1 MSGNVYVIGGSFN
14 PPGVHHVRMA
24 EMASEQTT
32 GDDVIII
39 KPCGGRPDKHSTNDV
54 APHHRAAMCDLAFR
68 QIPHVVVD
76 LEDLE
81 RQTFT
86 RTIDLDRQLKE
97 QYPDKTIHHVVGA
110 DLVKGGA
117 ENASDIQRKWHRGE
131 ELWQNVNFLVMP
143 RVGYPLKTEDLPPH
157 ARLLDP
163 AISGASSDIRRR
175 IFEHKTYSTLVPAL
189 VEPYIIR
196 HSLYTGRVAKNPTP
210 FCEPLRPFVVA
221 NEEREDIRALGERLT
236 NLFQVKHGDHNCIL
250 VIGGDGFM
258 LHTIRRM
265 WRDHVP
271 FLGLNR
277 GTKGFLLNDFD
288 EATIAKQLLVCRELK
303 TYTESLLFVEAET
316 VTGEHT
322 SMLAFNDAWVDRLSG
337 QTIWTKVIMND
348 EVKFDPIMSDV
359 MLVSTSA
366 GSTGYAYRMGGARLI
381 PGTRM
386 LQLVGSCVCSHHWKN
401 EPLLIDT
408 RIRFEA
414 VNKQK
419 RPMRGFCDGVPLGEL
434 NSMSI
439 RTSETAA
446 AELAFFPDT
455 DLQKRISEL

>member
-14 PPGVHHVRMA
+14 PPGVHHVQMVERTSRLA
-24 EMASEQTT
+24 NK
-32 GDDVIII
+32 DDIILV
-39 KPCGGRPDKHSTNDV
+39 KPCGGRPDKLTTNDV
-54 APHHRAAMCDLAFR
+54 APHHRAALCDLAFS
-68 QIPHVVVD
+68 QIPGVHIDLDD
-76 LEDLE
+76 LEH
-81 RQTFT
+81 QTFT
-86 RTIDLDRQLKE
+86 RTIDLDTLLRQ
-97 QYPDKTIHHVVGA
+97 QYPDKVIHHVVGA
-110 DLVKGGA
+110 DLVKGGG
-117 ENASDIQRKWHRGE
+117 ENNSEIQRLWHRGE
-131 ELWQNVNFLVMP
+131 ELWQKADFLVLS
-143 RVGYPLKTEDLPPH
+143 RTGYPIASGDLPPH
-157 ARLLDP
+157 ARLITSIIP
-163 AISGASSDIRRR
+163 GSSSEIRRR
-175 IFEHKTYSTLVPAL
+175 VFEHKSYSALVPAS
-189 VEPYIIR
+189 VEQYIVR
-196 HSLYTGRVAKNPTP
+196 HALYTGRVAKNPTP

-221 NEEREDIRALGERLT
+221 AQEKEDVRVLGERLT
-236 NLFQVKHGDHNCIL
+236 NLFQVTHGDHNCIL

-288 EATIAKQLLVCRELK
+288 EATIANRLLACRELK
-303 TYTESLLFVEAET
+303 TYTEPLLYVKAET
-316 VTGEHT
+316 VDGACTN
-322 SMLAFNDAWVDRLSG
+322 MLAFNDAWVDRLTG
-337 QTIWTKVIMND
+337 QTIWTRVLMNG
-348 EVKFDPIMSDV
+348 EVKFDPIMSDI

-401 EPLLIDT
+401 EPIPLET

-414 VNKQK
+414 MNQKK

-439 RTSETAA
+439 RLSQTAA
-446 AELAFFPDT
+446 AELAFFPET
-455 DLQKRISEL
+455 DLQRRISEL